1 MAGKL
6 GKLFETQKS
15 TKISIDDTLPLVCT
29 IESGEKIQDHVD
41 YSLRVYRGITGDV
54 NWMVKKR
61 YTDFAN
67 LDSDLRI
74 ANIVLN
80 LPPKKA
86 FGNFN
91 REFIAERQLALQTYI
106 TELLQKPILAN
117 SLPMKRF
124 LDPDNYSFNFLEEAL
139 QHVSMVLRSE
149 KNWEV
154 VEPLSDIGWRIR
166 KSYILVKPLRDPKVR
181 QILSW
186 TDYGPF
192 RYLPDKEMSALMNVL
207 CDIKHP
213 NIVSPVLSTSNE
225 SGGLV
230 IRPYGEKGTLKD
242 IICKCKPKGN
252 FLKKYATAP
261 AKITRMDVP
270 AIKQFGRQILETL
283 NLLHEKGLP
292 YCHLHTGN
300 LVVHNNRVML
310 LDLENW
316 LLGLPAYH
324 RQHVL
329 QFKKIQTTEMVDVYS
344 FGHVLYE
351 LTFGMEMRT
360 DTCNEFPPQ
369 CDAQLRSVL
378 ESILTI
384 EACKNGLPTVQ
395 SLLTHPFFS
404 DVTPPPSE
412 KPFLKIPSKL
422 KEPLRKAKEEFEA
435 RLREEQKV
443 IYKKNRVS
451 RAKEYHMS
459 EDVKKERRKTKK
471 RALESERAAAEASTN
486 GTQAPSA
493 PSSAAPPAPP
503 PPGAGAPTPPA
514 APPPPPPGGTAPP
527 PPPPGPAPT
536 QGGAPP
542 PPPPSSEGRGAL
554 LSSISGFSKGG
565 LKKAVTVDKSA
576 PKL

>member
-124 LDPDNYSFNFLEEAL
+124 LDPDNYSFNFL
-139 QHVSMVLRSE
+139 
-149 KNWEV
+149 
-154 VEPLSDIGWRIR
+154 GWRIR

-186 TDYGPF
+186 
-192 RYLPDKEMSALMNVL
+192 
-207 CDIKHP
+207 HP

-300 LVVHNNRVML
+300 LVVHNNR
-310 LDLENW
+310 
-316 LLGLPAYH
+316 
-324 RQHVL
+324 
-329 QFKKIQTTEMVDVYS
+329 TTEMVDVYS

-369 CDAQLRSVL
+369 
-378 ESILTI
+378 
-384 EACKNGLPTVQ
+384 
-395 SLLTHPFFS
+395 FFS